1 MAIQCNVAIATYL
14 DHLRIERG
22 LSANSISS
30 YSRDLDKYQSL
41 LSEKGLSYDKVTE
54 SDIST
59 FIGELSIQGLSPSSI
74 NRFLST
80 LKGFYKYCEL
90 EYQVAN
96 PMVDINQFKL
106 ARKLPKA
113 LSVDEVSRL
122 IESTINPADPT
133 MLRDRAILEIL
144 YGTGARVA
152 ELIGLDINDISKD
165 DFDGEEITIIKL
177 RGKGSKE
184 RLVPIG
190 RYALEALDNYLVR
203 LRPALLAKNSHNERA
218 LFLNARGTRL
228 SRQSTWTTV
237 LKAAEAVGLDIN
249 DISKDNFEG
258 EEITIIKLRG
268 KGSKERL
275 VPIGRYA
282 LEALDNYLV
291 RLRPALQAKNS
302 QNERALFLNTRGT
315 RLSRQ
320 SAWTTVLKA
329 AEAVGLAGRVSPHVF
344 RHSYAT
350 HLLDGGADIRVVQ
363 ELLGHASVTTTQ
375 IYTLVTID
383 KVRESY
389 SLAHPRSK

>member
-1 MAIQCNVAIATYL
+1 MAIQCSVAVSTYL

-22 LSANSISS
+22 LSSNSISS
-30 YSRDLDKYQSL
+30 YNRDLEKFQSYL
-41 LSEKGLSYDKVTE
+41 LDGRLHFDRLEET
-54 SDIST
+54 DIST
-59 FIGELSIQGLSPSSI
+59 LIGFLSQSGLSSPSI

-80 LKGFYKYCEL
+80 LKGFYKYCAL

-96 PMVDINQFKL
+96 PMVDIYQFKI

-113 LSVDEVSRL
+113 LSVDEISRL
-122 IESTINPADPT
+122 IESTDNPADPT
-133 MLRDRAILEIL
+133 MLRDRAILEVL

-152 ELIGLDINDISKD
+152 ELVGLDTHDISKD
-165 DFDGEEITIIKL
+165 TFDGEEITILKL

-184 RLVPIG
+184 RLVPLG
-190 RYALEALDNYLVR
+190 KFAVEAIENYLVR
-203 LRPALLAKNSHNERA
+203 LRPGLQAKNSQNERA

-228 SRQSTWTTV
+228 SRQS
-237 LKAAEAVGLDIN
+237 
-249 DISKDNFEG
+249 
-258 EEITIIKLRG
+258 
-268 KGSKERL
+268 
-275 VPIGRYA
+275 
-282 LEALDNYLV
+282 
-291 RLRPALQAKNS
+291 
-302 QNERALFLNTRGT
+302 
-315 RLSRQ
+315 
-320 SAWTTVLKA
+320 AWTTVLKA
-329 AEAVGLAGRVSPHVF
+329 AKAVGLEGRVSPHVF